1 MRDASTLSS
10 ALCLCLLAAPLAAA
24 AEGLQ
29 VTAIAVSSW
38 RARLAV
44 GHSLEVSRSAAA
56 SLLGDYFVGVR
67 AAAAGGISSGLR
79 ASSGLVWGP
88 GTAALGAAA
97 VAEVSPR
104 VGAPMPRAVTALARD
119 HETPEAAFP
128 VPYFGLGYAA
138 ANGAAGW
145 GLNAD
150 VGVAAPAP
158 ITALPFG
165 RALLGGHRLDS
176 DVRTL
181 RWRPVL
187 QLGLYWRY

>member
-1 MRDASTLSS
+1 MRAASTLSS
-10 ALCLCLLAAPLAAA
+10 ALCLCLLAAPQAGA

-29 VTAIAVSSW
+29 ATAIAVSSW

-44 GHSLEVSRSAAA
+44 GQSLEVSRAPAA
-56 SLLGDYFVGVR
+56 SLLGDYFVDAR
-67 AAAAGGISSGLR
+67 APEGGWIPSGLR

-97 VAEVSPR
+97 VASTA
-104 VGAPMPRAVTALARD
+104 VGTPMPRAVTALARGYN
-119 HETPEAAFP
+119 TPEAAFP
-128 VPYFGLGYAA
+128 VPYVGLGYSA

-150 VGVAAPAP
+150 VGLAAPP
-158 ITALPFG
+158 PTTALAFG
-165 RALLGGHRLDS
+165 RAMLGGHRLDS
-176 DVRTL
+176 DVRNL